1 MSSGDFIK
9 TAEIERET
17 ILLHPSQLN
26 DVKKELFKELQ
37 KKKRVWNDPLKGII
51 TKFERVQL
59 LNGGKAKIM
68 DDSPYLHYQVRYICH
83 YLQP

>member
-1 MSSGDFIK
+1 MSSEDFIK

-37 KKKRVWNDPLKGII
+37 KKKNIWNDELQGMI

-59 LNGGKAKIM
+59 LNGGRAKIM
-68 DDSPYLHYQVRYICH
+68 DDSPYL
-83 YLQP
+83 